1 MANAFLYINAI
12 FKEYDVK
19 KISKAASVPAILAAL
34 LLVALAAGCAPKA
47 APSAVDSIKKAGK
60 LVIGT
65 SADFPPY
72 EFHLQQDGADTV
84 VGFDVSIAKEIAKD
98 LGVQLEIK
106 DMKFDGLLA
115 ALDSGNVDI
124 VIAGMTPTEE
134 RKKSTDFSDIYYRAE
149 QGVIVRAE
157 DASKY
162 NSITALSKAM
172 IGAQKGAI
180 QVGIAKT
187 QIKGMADANADNAEV
202 KELGKVADLVLEL
215 KSKKIDAIVVETEV
229 AKAYVAAN
237 PDLAV
242 APFVFP
248 DSEGGAAVAVKKGNA
263 VLVEAVNKTL
273 ARLETEGSV
282 ASFVTKAKSD
292 MDKL

>member
-1 MANAFLYINAI
+1 MKRL
-12 FKEYDVK
+12 VWL
-19 KISKAASVPAILAAL
+19 ILAL
-34 LLVALAAGCAPKA
+34 PLVVSCAGKGAATGTDA
-47 APSAVDSIKKAGK
+47 IKKAGK

-72 EFHLQQDGADTV
+72 EFHLAKDGSDKI
-84 VGFDVSIAKEIAKD
+84 VGFDVAIGQEIAKD

-124 VIAGMTPTEE
+124 VLAGMTPTDE
-134 RKKSTDFSDIYYRAE
+134 RKQSTDFSEIYYRAE
-149 QGVIVRAE
+149 QGVIVRAA
-157 DASKY
+157 DAAKY
-162 NSITALSKAM
+162 VSADSLAKAV

-180 QVGIAKT
+180 QVGIAKKD
-187 QIKGMADANADNAEV
+187 IKKMADTKADNPEV

-215 KSKKIDAIVVETEV
+215 KNKKIDAIVVETEV
-229 AKAYVAAN
+229 AKAYASAN

-248 DSEGGAAVAVKKGNA
+248 DSEGGSAVAVKKGNKA
-263 VLVEAVNKTL
+263 LLDAVNATL
-273 ARLETEGSV
+273 ARLQKENAIDG
-282 ASFVTKAKSD
+282 FVTAAKAD
-292 MDKL
+292 MDQL

>member
-1 MANAFLYINAI
+1 ML
-12 FKEYDVK
+12 FKETDVK
-19 KISKAASVPAILAAL
+19 KTIKAGIVLAVLAAF
-34 LLVALAAGCAPKA
+34 LLVTGCAPKA
-47 APSAVDSIKKAGK
+47 APSAIDQIKKAGK
-60 LVIGT
+60 LIIGT

-84 VGFDVSIAKEIAKD
+84 VGFDISIAKEIAKD

-115 ALDSGNVDI
+115 ALDSGNIDI
-124 VIAGMTPTEE
+124 VIAGMTPTDE
-134 RKKSTDFSDIYYRAE
+134 RKKSTDFSNIYYRAE
-149 QGVIVRAE
+149 QGVVIRAE
-157 DASKY
+157 DAQKY
-162 NSITALSKAM
+162 TSIASLAKAM
-172 IGAQKGAI
+172 VGAQKGAI

-187 QIKGMADANADNAEV
+187 QIKGMADANADNPEV

-215 KSKKIDAIVVETEV
+215 KNKKIEALVVETEV

-248 DSEGGAAVAVKKGNA
+248 DSEGGSAVAVKKGSA
-263 VLVEAVNKTL
+263 ALLEAVNKTL
-273 ARLETEGSV
+273 ARLETEGAV
-282 ASFVTKAKSD
+282 AGFVTQAKSD